1 MKCPECDQV
10 TIGFG
15 DWCKSPNA
23 FMWQC
28 PHCGTLLKASRATW
42 RWFGLALVML
52 VPILGGIIGLEEGR
66 MIAPGSGKLYVL
78 VGVLVLIGPFAYVAY
93 KRGGYQRR

>member
-1 MKCPECDQV
+1 M
-10 TIGFG
+10 
-15 DWCKSPNA
+15 
-23 FMWQC
+23 
-28 PHCGTLLKASRATW
+28 
-42 RWFGLALVML
+42 ALVML